1 MHWIFLNRRRINP
14 EKWNRLTT
22 ATRRARRKTLILAV
36 PAVSP
41 WFELHLLSITEAA
54 FTIRAR

>member
-1 MHWIFLNRRRINP
+1 MRWIFLGRRRFNP
-14 EKWNRLTT
+14 EECGRLTT

-41 WFELHLLSITEAA
+41 WFELFFRRNWHN
-54 FTIRAR
+54 

>member
-1 MHWIFLNRRRINP
+1 MESLDHGD
-14 EKWNRLTT
+14 T
-22 ATRRARRKTLILAV
+22 ATRRARRKTFILAV